1 MKPCAKVLCSLC
13 GQAVVAMSEESM
25 KAAAYDHLTFAH
37 ARIRP
42 FVKGEY
48 EPNGM
53 AGSTGGECES
63 VCTTG

>member
-1 MKPCAKVLCSLC
+1 MTGARLFCSIC
-13 GQAVVAMSEESM
+13 QAPIVAMSEESM

-48 EPNGM
+48 EPDGM
-53 AGSTGGECES
+53 AGSAGSECES